1 MMILTNKSLPRRAF
15 LRGLGAVVGL
25 PLLDSMLPPM
35 HATTRL
41 KSARRLG
48 IVYVPNGVI
57 MEQWT
62 PKTEGAA
69 FDWSP
74 TLQPLD
80 PFRSQVTIISGLD
93 NQPAVPLPNEGAGDH
108 ARAASTFLTG
118 VHVKKTEGTDLQ
130 AGISM
135 DQIASR
141 E

>member
-93 NQPAVPLPNEGAGDH
+93 TITRSLAPPVTCIFTTARTGSAHPRRRNLAALPN
-108 ARAASTFLTG
+108 
-118 VHVKKTEGTDLQ
+118 
-130 AGISM
+130 
-135 DQIASR
+135 
-141 E
+141 